1 MAALFTNPYI
11 WTVLAGGAT
20 GLATAG
26 MNFVSTIGA
35 EANLTYM
42 ADFLYQVN
50 DQLKSLQDNADKQ
63 RVVELYNSMNPQ
75 HKINLDTY
83 NENPGYYTSYISD
96 YMNSSMNNTTNSV
109 QTKTDS
115 SGKNWIIGT
124 ISSAVIKAFTVL
136 KELVNENKF
145 KFNIGTGDTDYKDI
159 NYEKLAVILNGGD
172 CISTQLIKKYTKD
185 SIQQYRHKN
194 AIKEFPYLP
203 TGKYIQC
210 VAVMFNYQHRAA
222 KDQSVKYALLWIVSS
237 EEVSRIESEF
247 TQPTNTF
254 GYKYNRLAFKIYN
267 KNGIEITDG
276 VEYLNNVSGG
286 SVISPFEYN
295 TDTEY
300 GQPTRFNTNYN
311 VLAIN
316 TSGESISIDDTVY
329 TSDDLV
335 AYWYINNMTYDGTN
349 YHYLEGGVEGSST
362 VATTAKLRPFD
373 AARAAGK
380 SLSERIEA
388 IDDFDLTISVPEEDF
403 AGKVKK
409 LADAIA
415 SDNPVSVSKALED
428 IGVVAADKTTSK
440 PLDTTYPDV
449 QDAVKVNEAIKN
461 GSTTVDIP
469 DVKPA
474 ATNGFVSIYKMSD
487 SGMNLLG
494 GYLWSPDFVDSIT
507 KVFGDPI
514 DSLITAYMMPASF
527 SGTLKT
533 VKIGNVILTNING
546 WELSTTIQEMDLGSI
561 RIPTS
566 FNSFLDYDP
575 FTKINLYLPF
585 IGMVPL
591 STNDVMGG
599 IINIKYRFDMLT
611 GSCLAQVFVTNK
623 YLNNANMYQYTGSAA
638 VSLPITSANYSR
650 IFGSAIATIGSAA
663 GAIATGG
670 ATLAGTA
677 LMAGTSA
684 LTSGVDVKRSGSMT
698 SNTGALGGM
707 KPYVIVS
714 KPVSEQPNNYNNLI
728 GNMSNKY
735 AKVSNLTGYN
745 ELESFKLNV
754 PDATE
759 EEKAEIESI
768 LKSGFYV

>member
-11 WTVLAGGAT
+11 WTVIAGGAT

-42 ADFLYQVN
+42 ADFLYQIN
-50 DQLKSLQDNADKQ
+50 DQLKSLQDRADKQ

-83 NENPGYYTSYISD
+83 NENPSRYTSYISD
-96 YMNSSMNNTTNSV
+96 YMNSAMNNTTNSV
-109 QTKTDS
+109 QKKTDS
-115 SGKNWIIGT
+115 NGKNWIIGT
-124 ISSAVIKAFTVL
+124 ISSAVIKVL
-136 KELVNENKF
+136 TMIKELVNENKF
-145 KFNIGTGDTDYKDI
+145 KFDIETGDTDYKNI

-185 SIQQYRHKN
+185 SVQQYRHKN
-194 AIKEFPYLP
+194 AIKDFPYLE
-203 TGKYIQC
+203 TGVYIQC
-210 VAVMFNYQHRAA
+210 LAVMFNYQHRAS

-237 EEVSRIESEF
+237 EAVSRIESSYSKK
-247 TQPTNTF
+247 TNDF
-254 GYKYNRLAFKIYN
+254 GYKYNQLDFKIYN
-267 KNGIEITDG
+267 KDGAEITNG
-276 VEYLNNVSGG
+276 KCYANYSGG
-286 SVISPFEYN
+286 SPFEYN
-295 TDTEY
+295 TDTSY
-300 GQPTRFNTNYN
+300 GYPTRFSNSYST
-311 VLAIN
+311 LSIN
-316 TSGESISIDDTVY
+316 TSGEAISIDDTVY

-349 YHYLEGGVEGSST
+349 YHYLEGGVSGSST
-362 VATTAKLRPFD
+362 IATTAKLRPFD
-373 AARAAGK
+373 AARSAGK

-388 IDDFDLTISVPEEDF
+388 IDDFDLTISMPEEGF
-403 AGKVKK
+403 EGKVKK

-428 IGVVAADKTTSK
+428 IGIVAADKTTSK

-461 GSTTVDIP
+461 GSTTVEIP
-469 DVKPA
+469 EVTPA

-494 GYLWSPDFVDSIT
+494 GYLWSPDFVDNIT

-533 VKIGNVILTNING
+533 VTIGNVHLANING
-546 WELSTTIQEMDLGSI
+546 WELSTTIQEKDLGSI

-599 IINIKYRFDMLT
+599 VINIKYRFDMLT

-684 LTSGVDVKRSGSMT
+684 LTSGVDIKRSGSMT

-707 KPYVIVS
+707 KPYVVIS
-714 KPVSEQPNNYNNLI
+714 KPVSEQPMNYNNLI

-759 EEKAEIESI
+759 AEKVEIETI
-768 LKSGFYV
+768 LKSGFYA

>member
-11 WTVLAGGAT
+11 WTVIAGGAT

-42 ADFLYQVN
+42 ADFLYQIN
-50 DQLKSLQDNADKQ
+50 DQLKSLQDDADKQ
-63 RVVELYNSMNPQ
+63 KVVDLYNSMNPQ

-83 NENPGYYTSYISD
+83 KENPSRYTSYISD
-96 YMNSSMNNTTNSV
+96 YMNSAMNNTTNSV
-109 QTKTDS
+109 QKKTGS
-115 SGKNWIIGT
+115 NGIACIIAT
-124 ISSAVIKAFTVL
+124 ISSVAIKLLTMI

-145 KFNIGTGDTDYKDI
+145 KFNIGTGDTDYKTI
-159 NYEKLAVILNGGD
+159 SYEKLAAILNGGD

-185 SIQQYRHKN
+185 SVQQYKRK
-194 AIKEFPYLP
+194 IGLPEFPKLD
-203 TGKYIQC
+203 TGYYIQC
-210 VAVMFNYQHRAA
+210 VAVLFNYEHNASSEGA
-222 KDQSVKYALLWIVSS
+222 VKYALTWIETK
-237 EEVSRIESEF
+237 EEVGRIESVF
-247 TQPTNTF
+247 SRRSDSLGQM
-254 GYKYNRLAFKIYN
+254 YNQLIFKLYD
-267 KNGIEITDG
+267 KDGKEITDNIKCF
-276 VEYLNNVSGG
+276 VNNVSSG
-286 SVISPFEYN
+286 IATSPFFYN
-295 TDTEY
+295 TDVS
-300 GQPTRFNTNYN
+300 GSIPTRFTTNYDIAGITTDFDLKASN
-311 VLAIN
+311 Y
-316 TSGESISIDDTVY
+316 Y

-362 VATTAKLRPFD
+362 IATKAKIRPFD
-373 AARAAGK
+373 AARSAGK
-380 SLSERIEA
+380 SLSESPEA
-388 IDDFDLTISVPEEDF
+388 IDDYDLTISIPEKGFE
-403 AGKVKK
+403 GKVKN

-415 SDNPVSVSKALED
+415 SDNPVAISKALED
-428 IGVVAADKTTSK
+428 IGIVAADKATNK

-449 QDAVKVNEAIKN
+449 EDAVKENVPIKN
-461 GSTTVDIP
+461 GYTTVEIP
-469 DVKPA
+469 EVKPA

-533 VKIGNVILTNING
+533 VKIGNVHLTDING
-546 WELSTTIQEMDLGSI
+546 WELSTTIQEKDLGSI

-611 GSCLAQVFVTNK
+611 GSCLAQIFVTNK

-684 LTSGVDVKRSGSMT
+684 LTSGVDIKRSGSMT

-707 KPYVIVS
+707 KPYVVITT
-714 KPVSEQPNNYNNLI
+714 PVSEQPMNYNNLI

-759 EEKAEIESI
+759 AEKAEIETI
-768 LKSGFYV
+768 LKSGFYA

>member
-11 WTVLAGGAT
+11 WTVIAGGAT

-26 MNFVSTIGA
+26 MDFVSTIGA

-42 ADFLYQVN
+42 ADFLYQIN
-50 DQLKSLQDNADKQ
+50 DQLKSLQDRADKQ

-75 HKINLDTY
+75 HTINLDTY
-83 NENPGYYTSYISD
+83 NENPERYTSYISD
-96 YMNSSMNNTTNSV
+96 YMNSSMNNTTNSL

-115 SGKNWIIGT
+115 NGKSWILGT
-124 ISSAVIKAFTVL
+124 ISSAVIKLLTMI
-136 KELVNENKF
+136 KELVNEGKF
-145 KFNIGTGDTDYKDI
+145 KFDI
-159 NYEKLAVILNGGD
+159 LPDEDSLKASYQELVVKAKNSD
-172 CISTQLIKKYTKD
+172 DSISTQLLKNIT
-185 SIQQYRHKN
+185 SGTLQQFRQSGPLY
-194 AIKEFPYLP
+194 AFPEFEANMY
-203 TGKYIQC
+203 YIQA
-210 VAVMFNYQHRAA
+210 VLVMFNYKHTAPGSDMYYELIWFTSKEKITNITTTFSNI
-222 KDQSVKYALLWIVSS
+222 KDGGFNKCTLDFKLFGESGNELKLVNGYTYGRSERLYYLW
-237 EEVSRIESEF
+237 
-247 TQPTNTF
+247 Q
-254 GYKYNRLAFKIYN
+254 
-267 KNGIEITDG
+267 
-276 VEYLNNVSGG
+276 LNNDSTVTKTDK
-286 SVISPFEYN
+286 FELKNSSLSYTVEDYDYN
-295 TDTEY
+295 
-300 GQPTRFNTNYN
+300 
-311 VLAIN
+311 
-316 TSGESISIDDTVY
+316 DDTTYNPKDMV
-329 TSDDLV
+329 S
-335 AYWYINNMTYDGTN
+335 YWYINNMTYDGTN
-349 YHYLEGGVEGSST
+349 YHYKSGTSKSST
-362 VATTAKLRPFD
+362 TKALTAKIRPFD
-373 AARAAGK
+373 AARSAGK
-380 SLSERIEA
+380 SLAERIED
-388 IDDFDLTISVPEEDF
+388 IDDYDLTISVPKEGFE
-403 AGKVKK
+403 GKVKR

-428 IGVVAADKTTSK
+428 IGIVAADKTTSK

-449 QDAVKVNEAIKN
+449 QDGIKGNESIKN
-461 GSTTVDIP
+461 GSTTVEIP
-469 DVKPA
+469 EVTPI

-533 VKIGNVILTNING
+533 VKIGNVHLTNING
-546 WELSTTIQEMDLGSI
+546 WELSSTIQEMDLGSI
-561 RIPTS
+561 RIPNS
-566 FNSFLDYDP
+566 FNSFLDYEP

-585 IGMVPL
+585 IGMVQL

-599 IINIKYRFDMLT
+599 VINIKYKFDMLT

-684 LTSGVDVKRSGSMT
+684 LTSGVDIKRSGSMT

-707 KPYVIVS
+707 KPYVVIS
-714 KPVSEQPNNYNNLI
+714 RPVSEQPMNYNNLI

-759 EEKAEIESI
+759 AEKAEIETI
-768 LKSGFYV
+768 LKSGFYA

>member
-11 WTVLAGGAT
+11 WTVIAGGAT

-42 ADFLYQVN
+42 ADFLYQIN
-50 DQLKSLQDNADKQ
+50 DQLKSLQDDADKKK
-63 RVVELYNSMNPQ
+63 VVDLYNSMNPQ

-83 NENPGYYTSYISD
+83 NENPSRYTSYISD
-96 YMNSSMNNTTNSV
+96 YMNSAMNNTTNSV
-109 QTKTDS
+109 QKKTGS
-115 SGKNWIIGT
+115 NGIACIVAT
-124 ISSAVIKAFTVL
+124 ISSVAIKLLTMI

-145 KFNIGTGDTDYKDI
+145 KFNIGTGDTDYKTI
-159 NYEKLAVILNGGD
+159 SYEKLAVILNGGD
-172 CISTQLIKKYTKD
+172 CVSTQLIKKYTKD
-185 SIQQYRHKN
+185 SVQQYRHNN
-194 AIKEFPYLP
+194 AIKDFPNLP
-203 TGKYIQC
+203 KDKYIQC
-210 VAVMFNYQHRAA
+210 LSVMFNYRHNAS
-222 KDQSVKYALLWIVSS
+222 KDDAVKYALLWIVSS
-237 EEVSRIESEF
+237 EAVSRIESSYSKK
-247 TQPTNTF
+247 TNDF
-254 GYKYNRLAFKIYN
+254 GYKYNQLDFKIYN
-267 KNGIEITDG
+267 KDG
-276 VEYLNNVSGG
+276 VEIKNGKCYANYSG
-286 SVISPFEYN
+286 SSPFEYN
-295 TDTEY
+295 TDTSY
-300 GQPTRFNTNYN
+300 ASPTRFSNSYST
-311 VLAIN
+311 LAIN
-316 TSGESISIDDTVY
+316 TSGEAISIDDTVY

-335 AYWYINNMTYDGTN
+335 AYWYINNMTYDGTK

-362 VATTAKLRPFD
+362 IATKAKIRPFD
-373 AARAAGK
+373 AVRAAGK
-380 SLSERIEA
+380 SLSESPEA
-388 IDDFDLTISVPEEDF
+388 IDDYDLTISIPEEGF
-403 AGKVKK
+403 EGKVKN

-415 SDNPVSVSKALED
+415 SDNPVAISKALED
-428 IGVVAADKTTSK
+428 IGIVAADKATSK

-449 QDAVKVNEAIKN
+449 EDAVKENVAINN
-461 GSTTVDIP
+461 GYTTVEVP
-469 DVKPA
+469 EVKPV

-533 VKIGNVILTNING
+533 VKIGNVHLTDING
-546 WELSTTIQEMDLGSI
+546 WELSKTIQEKDLGSI

-566 FNSFLDYDP
+566 FNSFLDYEP

-591 STNDVMGG
+591 STNDVIGG

-611 GSCLAQVFVTNK
+611 GSCLAQIFVTNK

-684 LTSGVDVKRSGSMT
+684 LTSGVDIKRSGSMT

-707 KPYVIVS
+707 KPYVVIS
-714 KPVSEQPNNYNNLI
+714 RPVSEQPMNYNNLI

-735 AKVSNLTGYN
+735 VKVSNLTGYN

-759 EEKAEIESI
+759 SEKAEIEKI
-768 LKSGFYV
+768 LKSGFYA

>member
-11 WTVLAGGAT
+11 WTVIAGGAT

-42 ADFLYQVN
+42 ADFLYQIN
-50 DQLKSLQDNADKQ
+50 DQLKSLQDDADKQ
-63 RVVELYNSMNPQ
+63 KVVDLYNSMNTQ

-83 NENPGYYTSYISD
+83 KENPSRYTSYISD
-96 YMNSSMNNTTNSV
+96 YMNSAMNNTTNSV
-109 QTKTDS
+109 QKKTGS
-115 SGKNWIIGT
+115 NGKNWIIAT
-124 ISSAVIKAFTVL
+124 ISSVAIKLLTII

-145 KFNIGTGDTDYKDI
+145 KFNIGTGDTDYKTI
-159 NYEKLAVILNGGD
+159 SYEKLAAVLNGGD

-185 SIQQYRHKN
+185 SVQQYKRK
-194 AIKEFPYLP
+194 IGLPEFPKLD
-203 TGKYIQC
+203 TGYYIQC
-210 VAVMFNYQHRAA
+210 LAVLFNYEHNASSNEA
-222 KDQSVKYALLWIVSS
+222 VKYGLTWVETK
-237 EEVSRIESEF
+237 EEVGRIESVF
-247 TQPTNTF
+247 SRRSDSLGQM
-254 GYKYNRLAFKIYN
+254 YNQLLFKLYN
-267 KNGIEITDG
+267 KDGKEITDNIKCF
-276 VEYLNNVSGG
+276 VNNVSSGIA
-286 SVISPFEYN
+286 ISPFFYN
-295 TDTEY
+295 TDVS
-300 GQPTRFNTNYN
+300 GSIPTRFTTNYDIAGI
-311 VLAIN
+311 V
-316 TSGESISIDDTVY
+316 TSFDLKALDYY

-362 VATTAKLRPFD
+362 IATKAKIRPFD
-373 AARAAGK
+373 AARSAGK
-380 SLSERIEA
+380 SLSERPEA
-388 IDDFDLTISVPEEDF
+388 IDDYDLTISMPEEGF
-403 AGKVKK
+403 EGKVKN

-415 SDNPVSVSKALED
+415 SDNPVAVSKALED
-428 IGVVAADKTTSK
+428 IGIVAADKATNK

-449 QDAVKVNEAIKN
+449 EDGIKVNKPIIN

-469 DVKPA
+469 QVKPA
-474 ATNGFVSIYKMSD
+474 ATNGFVSIYRMSD

-533 VKIGNVILTNING
+533 VKIGNVHLTDING
-546 WELSTTIQEMDLGSI
+546 WELSTTIQEKDLGSI

-611 GSCLAQVFVTNK
+611 GSCLAQIFVTNK

-684 LTSGVDVKRSGSMT
+684 LTSGVDIKRSGSMT

-707 KPYVIVS
+707 KPYVVIS
-714 KPVSEQPNNYNNLI
+714 TPVSEQPMNYNNLI

-759 EEKAEIESI
+759 SEKAEIESI
-768 LKSGFYV
+768 LKSGFYA